1 VKKSSTNNQLPSL
14 TLKKETIAQL
24 SLEALKDVVAGNNST
39 RRSQCV
45 TLCF

>member
-1 VKKSSTNNQLPSL
+1 MKKHQPTKPSI
-14 TLKKETIAQL
+14 LKLNKETLVLLTDDQL
-24 SLEALKDVVAGNNST
+24 KTVVGGNNST